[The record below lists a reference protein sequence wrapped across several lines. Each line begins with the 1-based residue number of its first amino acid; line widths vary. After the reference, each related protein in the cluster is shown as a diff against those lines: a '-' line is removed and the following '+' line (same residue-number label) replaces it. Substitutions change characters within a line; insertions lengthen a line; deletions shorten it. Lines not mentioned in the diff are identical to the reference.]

1 MNREKEEGVR
11 GRIQD
16 YFIELVN
23 NCSPFGEDIERK
35 DMDIIIA
42 KMNVFYYEVL
52 EQELDR
58 AREEGIRE
66 GLEDILSEVENWK
79 TYYLDTTKSEP
90 SKTMQIGLVNVIRR
104 MLSKL
109 TTK

>member
-11 GRIQD
+11 DRIQD

-52 EQELDR
+52 EQELDK
-58 AREEGIRE
+58 AREEGFKDGMELEELLNAEFFEEDYQDPKRLKELE
-66 GLEDILSEVENWK
+66 GKYW
-79 TYYLDTTKSEP
+79 
-90 SKTMQIGLVNVIRR
+90 
-104 MLSKL
+104 LSKL
-109 TTK
+109 KQ

>member
-11 GRIQD
+11 DRIQD

-52 EQELDR
+52 EQELDK
-58 AREEGIRE
+58 AREEVFTKE
-66 GLEDILSEVENWK
+66 ELEAISIAMETSELFIITEEIEDSVIK
-79 TYYLDTTKSEP
+79 K
-90 SKTMQIGLVNVIRR
+90 VN
-104 MLSKL
+104 KL
-109 TTK
+109 LKQ